1 MDWTGRY
8 QPINPDWA
16 GRPWEE
22 TVIYELHIG
31 TFTPQGTFRA
41 AIDKL
46 PYLAELGIT
55 QLEVMP
61 VSKPAAAAAGAM
73 TAYCLY
79 APHSA
84 YGTPEDF
91 HALIDAAHGPAF
103 CRADIVLNHFG
114 PEGNYLPLLS
124 PAFLMRRE

>member
-1 MDWTGRY
+1 MVIDPGRY

-61 VSKPAAAAAGAM
+61 VSQ
-73 TAYCLY
+73 
-79 APHSA
+79 
-84 YGTPEDF
+84 
-91 HALIDAAHGPAF
+91 
-103 CRADIVLNHFG
+103 FG
-114 PEGNYLPLLS
+114 GS
-124 PAFLMRRE
+124 RGWG